1 MRKPYCWGNIDFRIA
16 REVLG
21 LKTFFFSTK
30 TYLFSNLR
38 DCKCKNGVT
47 GSIYSSWGAG
57 KKLPYQ
63 WHFIASFYVSRLFVA
78 QLPSTHRHSLLG
90 RSKAG
95 KKSFESSTIFHNFCY
110 VCVFVFVTSM
120 LSFNSVHH
128 YSTQTFP
135 CILVLLKLTFFAQ
148 FILWP
153 MPPCIN
159 ATISIIKTFPK
170 AQRTRGLSS
179 YHKFK
184 HKPWSKFI
192 FRISTKHQKN
202 SEFP

>member
-38 DCKCKNGVT
+38 NCKCKNGVT
-47 GSIYSSWGAG
+47 GSIYSSWGAR

-90 RSKAG
+90 RSKSG
-95 KKSFESSTIFHNFCY
+95 KKVLSPRQYFTIFVMYVFLYCMYFC
-110 VCVFVFVTSM
+110 M

-135 CILVLLKLTFFAQ
+135 CILVLLKLTFFAE

-170 AQRTRGLSS
+170 AQRTRGLNWAYQS
-179 YHKFK
+179 
-184 HKPWSKFI
+184 
-192 FRISTKHQKN
+192 N
-202 SEFP
+202 LL

>member
-1 MRKPYCWGNIDFRIA
+1 MALYS
-16 REVLG
+16 
-21 LKTFFFSTK
+21 FFLCFPPFCRSTSQH
-30 TYLFSNLR
+30 TPTQL
-38 DCKCKNGVT
+38 V
-47 GSIYSSWGAG
+47 G
-57 KKLPYQ
+57 KKQ
-63 WHFIASFYVSRLFVA
+63 VWE
-78 QLPSTHRHSLLG
+78 
-90 RSKAG
+90 
-95 KKSFESSTIFHNFCY
+95 KSFESSTIFHNFCY

-135 CILVLLKLTFFAQ
+135 CILVLLKLTFFAE

-179 YHKFK
+179 AFWNNYLRSYRKFLLK
-184 HKPWSKFI
+184 SWSNFK
-192 FRISTKHQKN
+192 FRISIKHLLQN
-202 SEFP
+202 LNQT